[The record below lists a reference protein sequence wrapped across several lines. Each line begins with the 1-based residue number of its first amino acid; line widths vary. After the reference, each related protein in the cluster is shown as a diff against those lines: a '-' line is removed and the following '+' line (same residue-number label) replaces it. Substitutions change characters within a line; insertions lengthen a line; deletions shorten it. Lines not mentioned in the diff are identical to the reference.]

1 MFSTQASFS
10 QQVLDK
16 LNKKTYMY
24 CFKKKG
30 CKEQFSFN
38 DKVDDWVQATK
49 KQLSKIKTGDDS
61 SQRALQ
67 KKNSRKVKKRSDLLI
82 RIVDHSEW
90 E

>member
-16 LNKKTYMY
+16 LNKKTC

-38 DKVDDWVQATK
+38 DKVDNRVQTTACTK
-49 KQLSKIKTGDDS
+49 KQLSKIKTGDDL
-61 SQRALQ
+61 SQRALEQ
-67 KKNSRKVKKRSDLLI
+67 AKKRTQERWKRDLICL
-82 RIVDHSEW
+82 SG
-90 E
+90 